1 MMRVL
6 PLILVLQIA
15 TASSWADQLDLRAL
29 AKRARPAVVLIL
41 GFDAAG
47 KVTQTGSGFF
57 ASADGRLITNWHVIH
72 GVNSA
77 KAKTETGPVFDITGV
92 LAGSP
97 KLDIAVLQAQA
108 KEVPFLEMN
117 RDAAP
122 EAGTRIAVIGSPV
135 ALEGTLSEG
144 IVSADRRDPN
154 GNGTW
159 VQITAPVSPGSS
171 GSPVLDEDAKV
182 VGIATLNSG
191 GRYQNINFA
200 RSAQDVVGV
209 LDLIP
214 AGVAPMSF
222 VRADTNQGGKDVV
235 RSWAEENLHKPAQA
249 QSTPLSPAIVQTTP
263 SASPKISVQTTPSTR
278 TQKSQAT
285 VRGKVEELDAESL
298 QKAAAR
304 GDVNAQVE
312 LGVRYLAGC
321 KGFRLDYDKATEWFR
336 KAAQAGNANAQFYLA
351 FIYKEARGLPE
362 DARKAAELNEK
373 AAGQGSVT
381 AQIAL
386 ARQYLTG
393 DGVKQDYAKAAKLL
407 LRAAE
412 SGHVVAQTLLGD
424 LYAQGRGLPQ
434 DYAKAADLYEGA
446 AGDWHAVAQAKI
458 GDLYRRGKGVP
469 RDYSKALE
477 WCQKAAD
484 QGFPTGLAYLGHL
497 YATGKGVSRDYDKA
511 AELFQ
516 RGLMYAGRNF
526 SEPYREFAWFL
537 ATCPDESHRDLK
549 EAMRYASEACEIDD
563 WRSARSLGVLAIA
576 YAESG
581 DFEAATRYEKRAQAC
596 GDKDFDPDFEV
607 ALRAFAEKKPVRED

>member
-1 MMRVL
+1 MKRSFPIIVTL
-6 PLILVLQIA
+6 SIIILSVDA
-15 TASSWADQLDLRAL
+15 EQLDLRAL
-29 AKRARPAVVLIL
+29 ARRARPAVVLIL
-41 GFDAAG
+41 GFDTSG

-72 GVNSA
+72 GVNTA
-77 KAKTETGPVFDITGV
+77 KAKSENGPIFDIVGV

-97 KLDIAVLQAQA
+97 KLDIAVLQAQT
-108 KEVPFLEMN
+108 KDVPFLEMN

-144 IVSADRRDPN
+144 IVSAERRDPN
-154 GNGTW
+154 GNGNW

-182 VGIATLNSG
+182 VGVATLNSG

-200 RSAQDVVGV
+200 RSAQDVVSL

-214 AGVAPMSF
+214 TGAAPLNF
-222 VRADTNQGGKDVV
+222 ARAQTNRDGKDII
-235 RSWAEENLHKPAQA
+235 RSWAEENLRKPAQA
-249 QSTPLSPAIVQTTP
+249 KPTSPAMVQTTP
-263 SASPKISVQTTPSTR
+263 SASPKISVQATPSTQA
-278 TQKSQAT
+278 QKSQAT
-285 VRGKVEELDAESL
+285 AREKVEELDAESL

-304 GDVNAQVE
+304 GDLNAQVE

-321 KGFRLDYDKATEWFR
+321 KGFRLDYDKATESFR
-336 KAAQAGNANAQFYLA
+336 KAAQAGDASAQFYLA
-351 FIYKEARGLPE
+351 FIYKDARGLPE

-373 AAGQGSVT
+373 AAVQGNIT

-484 QGFPTGLAYLGHL
+484 QGFPSGLAYLGHL
-497 YATGKGVSRDYDKA
+497 YATGEGVPRDYHKA
-511 AELFQ
+511 NELFQ

-526 SEPYREFAWFL
+526 PEPYREFAWFL
-537 ATCPDESHRDLK
+537 ATCPDELHRDLK
-549 EAMRYASEACEIDD
+549 EAMRYASEACDIDN
-563 WRSARSLGVLAIA
+563 WNSARSIGVLALA

-581 DFEAATRYEKRAQAC
+581 DYEAAIRYEKKAQST
-596 GDKDFDPDFEV
+596 GDKDFDPDFDV
-607 ALRAFAEKKPVRED
+607 AVRAFAEKKPLREN